1 MKIDSP
7 SSITSREASIRLE
20 WISTRILPGVAVLL
34 LSIPLCQWADSI
46 LPDDI
51 VPVYVIYMMSVTVL
65 WSTYMAVQYAFVGIA
80 LTWKNKTHA
89 CTNQTA
95 TNESTAQKPVFLLE
109 AMPIINESE
118 NIDTICKVETIEEI
132 SEAEVVEDVCV
143 AETEELTK
151 ENHASSTYQQ
161 GIDDFYQSQA
171 ESQKKKLD
179 TIHEY
184 LLYIMSPFVY
194 EEDMDEFCTD
204 LLRFAMNHN
213 YRPEVEWK
221 RYKTKLSSFDVRHM
235 VWSIATRLGL
245 GKGKVYSNDD
255 CACYIER
262 RFASLC
268 VTASGEQEPDCHIQ
282 QRPDSLRLPWERRTA
297 VSYSFATGWRER
309 LKLISLTNP
318 ASKHKHHI
326 TGHIRYKTLVWLY
339 CVYTFLVIN
348 LTQNTAKISTV
359 IHYTYVFDVIK
370 IHFKNLF

>member
-34 LSIPLCQWADSI
+34 LSVPLCHWADSV

-51 VPVYVIYMMSVTVL
+51 VPVYVIYMMIVIVL
-65 WSTYMAVQYAFVGIA
+65 WSTYMAMQYAFVGIVQTRKA
-80 LTWKNKTHA
+80 KTHA
-89 CTNQTA
+89 YNNQTA
-95 TNESTAQKPVFLLE
+95 TNESTTQMPVFLLE
-109 AMPIINESE
+109 AMPIINESK
-118 NIDTICKVETIEEI
+118 NIDNICEVETAEEI
-132 SEAEVVEDVCV
+132 NEEDVAKDVCV
-143 AETEELTK
+143 AETKKLAK
-151 ENHASSTYQQ
+151 EHYSCSTYQQ

-204 LLRFAMNHN
+204 LLRFAMDHN
-213 YRPEVEWK
+213 YRPEVEWM
-221 RYKTKLSSFDVRHM
+221 RYKSKLSSFDVRHL
-235 VWSIATRLGL
+235 VWSIAIRLGL

-268 VTASGEQEPDCHIQ
+268 VTASGE
-282 QRPDSLRLPWERRTA
+282 SL
-297 VSYSFATGWRER
+297 SHS
-309 LKLISLTNP
+309 
-318 ASKHKHHI
+318 
-326 TGHIRYKTLVWLY
+326 TLR
-339 CVYTFLVIN
+339 N
-348 LTQNTAKISTV
+348 LTVTSNSDQ
-359 IHYTYVFDVIK
+359 IHCDIQGADGL
-370 IHFKNLF
+370 LFHIPSQLGVEKD

>member
-51 VPVYVIYMMSVTVL
+51 VPVGIIYMMSVIVL
-65 WSTYMAVQYAFVGIA
+65 WSMYMAVQYAFVGIA
-80 LTWKNKTHA
+80 QTRKTKTHA
-89 CTNQTA
+89 CNYQTA

-109 AMPIINESE
+109 AIPIINESE
-118 NIDTICKVETIEEI
+118 NIDTICEVETTEEI
-132 SEAEVVEDVCV
+132 NETEVVEEVC
-143 AETEELTK
+143 AEDTEVLPK
-151 ENHASSTYQQ
+151 ENHASATYQQ

-171 ESQKKKLD
+171 ENQKKKLD

-184 LLYIMSPFVY
+184 LLYIMSPFIY

-204 LLRFAMNHN
+204 LLRFAMDHN

-221 RYKTKLSSFDVRHM
+221 RYKTKLSSFDVRHL
-235 VWSIATRLGL
+235 VWSIAIRLGL

-268 VTASGEQEPDCHIQ
+268 VTASGEPLSH
-282 QRPDSLRLPWERRTA
+282 STLR
-297 VSYSFATGWRER
+297 
-309 LKLISLTNP
+309 
-318 ASKHKHHI
+318 
-326 TGHIRYKTLVWLY
+326 
-339 CVYTFLVIN
+339 N
-348 LTQNTAKISTV
+348 LTVTSNSDQ
-359 IHYTYVFDVIK
+359 IHCDIQGEDGL
-370 IHFKNLF
+370 LFHIPSQLGVEKDRR

>member
-34 LSIPLCQWADSI
+34 LSIPLCQWADSN
-46 LPDDI
+46 LPDGIIPVSIIYLMI
-51 VPVYVIYMMSVTVL
+51 VIIL
-65 WSTYMAVQYAFVGIA
+65 WSMYMAVQYAFVGIA
-80 LTWKNKTHA
+80 QTWKNKTHA
-89 CTNQTA
+89 CNNQTA

-109 AMPIINESE
+109 AMPIVAESNVNESVC
-118 NIDTICKVETIEEI
+118 N
-132 SEAEVVEDVCV
+132 AEVVEEIAEKTIATDSKVILEEANPDNEPSTV
-143 AETEELTK
+143 ATAS
-151 ENHASSTYQQ
+151 ASSTYQQ

-204 LLRFAMNHN
+204 LLRFAMDHN

-221 RYKTKLSSFDVRHM
+221 RYKTKLSSFDVRHL
-235 VWSIATRLGL
+235 VWNIARRLGL
-245 GKGKVYSNDD
+245 GKGNVFSNDD

-268 VTASGEQEPDCHIQ
+268 KMANGEPLSHNT
-282 QRPDSLRLPWERRTA
+282 LR
-297 VSYSFATGWRER
+297 
-309 LKLISLTNP
+309 
-318 ASKHKHHI
+318 
-326 TGHIRYKTLVWLY
+326 
-339 CVYTFLVIN
+339 N
-348 LTQNTAKISTV
+348 LTVTSNSDQ
-359 IHYTYVFDVIK
+359 IHCDYPGADGL
-370 IHFKNLF
+370 LFHIPSQLCVEKD

>member
-34 LSIPLCQWADSI
+34 LSIPLCQWADSN
-46 LPDDI
+46 LPDGI
-51 VPVYVIYMMSVTVL
+51 VPVSIIYLMIVIIL
-65 WSTYMAVQYAFVGIA
+65 WSIYMAVQYAFVGIA
-80 LTWKNKTHA
+80 QTRKTKDKASINNNNSHEEDVQA
-89 CTNQTA
+89 
-95 TNESTAQKPVFLLE
+95 PVFLLE

-118 NIDTICKVETIEEI
+118 NIDTICEVETSEEI
-132 SEAEVVEDVCV
+132 NETEIVEDVC
-143 AETEELTK
+143 AEDTEVLAK
-151 ENHASSTYQQ
+151 DNHASATYQQ

-204 LLRFAMNHN
+204 LLRFAMDHN

-221 RYKTKLSSFDVRHM
+221 RYKTKLSSFYVRHL
-235 VWSIATRLGL
+235 VWSIAIRLGL

-268 VTASGEQEPDCHIQ
+268 VTASGEPLSH
-282 QRPDSLRLPWERRTA
+282 STLR
-297 VSYSFATGWRER
+297 
-309 LKLISLTNP
+309 
-318 ASKHKHHI
+318 
-326 TGHIRYKTLVWLY
+326 
-339 CVYTFLVIN
+339 N
-348 LTQNTAKISTV
+348 LTVTSNSDQ
-359 IHYTYVFDVIK
+359 IHCDIQGEDGL
-370 IHFKNLF
+370 LFHIPSQLGVEKDRR

>member
-34 LSIPLCQWADSI
+34 LSIPLSQWADSI
-46 LPDDI
+46 LPDGI
-51 VPVYVIYMMSVTVL
+51 VPVSIIYLMIVIIL

-80 LTWKNKTHA
+80 
-89 CTNQTA
+89 QTRKA
-95 TNESTAQKPVFLLE
+95 KDKVTMENSNPHEEDGQAPVFLLE
-109 AMPIINESE
+109 AMPMVAESNGTE
-118 NIDTICKVETIEEI
+118 SVCN
-132 SEAEVVEDVCV
+132 AEVVEEIAEKTIATDSKVILEEANPDNEPSTV
-143 AETEELTK
+143 ATAS
-151 ENHASSTYQQ
+151 ASSTYQQ

-204 LLRFAMNHN
+204 LLRFAMDHN

-221 RYKTKLSSFDVRHM
+221 RYKTKLSSFDVRHL
-235 VWSIATRLGL
+235 VWSIAIRLGL

-268 VTASGEQEPDCHIQ
+268 VTASGDPLSH
-282 QRPDSLRLPWERRTA
+282 STLR
-297 VSYSFATGWRER
+297 
-309 LKLISLTNP
+309 
-318 ASKHKHHI
+318 
-326 TGHIRYKTLVWLY
+326 
-339 CVYTFLVIN
+339 N
-348 LTQNTAKISTV
+348 LTVTSNSDQ
-359 IHYTYVFDVIK
+359 IHCDIQGADGLLFHIPSQLGVE
-370 IHFKNLF
+370 KN

>member
-34 LSIPLCQWADSI
+34 LSIPLCQWADSN
-46 LPDDI
+46 LPDGIIPVSIIYLMI
-51 VPVYVIYMMSVTVL
+51 VIIL
-65 WSTYMAVQYAFVGIA
+65 WSMYMAVQYAFVGIA
-80 LTWKNKTHA
+80 QTWKNKTHA
-89 CTNQTA
+89 CNNQTA

-109 AMPIINESE
+109 AMPIVAESNVNESVC
-118 NIDTICKVETIEEI
+118 N
-132 SEAEVVEDVCV
+132 AEVVEEIAEKTIATDSKVILEEANPDNEPSTV
-143 AETEELTK
+143 ATAS
-151 ENHASSTYQQ
+151 ASSTYQQ

-204 LLRFAMNHN
+204 LLRFAMDHN

-221 RYKTKLSSFDVRHM
+221 RYKTKLSSFDVRHL
-235 VWSIATRLGL
+235 VWSIAIRLGL

-268 VTASGEQEPDCHIQ
+268 VTASGDPLSH
-282 QRPDSLRLPWERRTA
+282 STLR
-297 VSYSFATGWRER
+297 
-309 LKLISLTNP
+309 
-318 ASKHKHHI
+318 
-326 TGHIRYKTLVWLY
+326 
-339 CVYTFLVIN
+339 N
-348 LTQNTAKISTV
+348 LTVTSNSDQ
-359 IHYTYVFDVIK
+359 IHCDIQGADGL
-370 IHFKNLF
+370 LFHIPSQLGVEKG

>member
-1 MKIDSP
+1 MRIDSP

-34 LSIPLCQWADSI
+34 LSIPLCQWADSN

-51 VPVYVIYMMSVTVL
+51 IPVSIIYLMIVIIL
-65 WSTYMAVQYAFVGIA
+65 WSMYMAVQYAFVGIA
-80 LTWKNKTHA
+80 QMRKNKTHA
-89 CTNQTA
+89 CNNQSA

-109 AMPIINESE
+109 AMPVYNESE
-118 NIDTICKVETIEEI
+118 IIEAACEAETAEEI
-132 SEAEVVEDVCV
+132 IEAEVVEEEC
-143 AETEELTK
+143 AEETEVLAK
-151 ENHASSTYQQ
+151 ENHASVTYQQ

-204 LLRFAMNHN
+204 LLRFAMDHN

-221 RYKTKLSSFDVRHM
+221 RFKTKLSSFDVRHL
-235 VWSIATRLGL
+235 VWSIAIRLGL

-262 RFASLC
+262 RFSSLC
-268 VTASGEQEPDCHIQ
+268 VTASGEPLSH
-282 QRPDSLRLPWERRTA
+282 STLR
-297 VSYSFATGWRER
+297 
-309 LKLISLTNP
+309 
-318 ASKHKHHI
+318 
-326 TGHIRYKTLVWLY
+326 
-339 CVYTFLVIN
+339 N
-348 LTQNTAKISTV
+348 LTVTSNSDQ
-359 IHYTYVFDVIK
+359 IHCDIQGADGL
-370 IHFKNLF
+370 LFHIPSQLGLEKD

>member
-34 LSIPLCQWADSI
+34 LSIPLCQWADSN

-51 VPVYVIYMMSVTVL
+51 VPVGIIYMMSVIVL
-65 WSTYMAVQYAFVGIA
+65 WSMYMAVQYAFVGIA
-80 LTWKNKTHA
+80 QTWKTKTHA
-89 CTNQTA
+89 CNNQTA
-95 TNESTAQKPVFLLE
+95 TDESTAQKPVSLLE
-109 AMPIINESE
+109 AMPVVAASNVNESVCDAE
-118 NIDTICKVETIEEI
+118 MVEEI
-132 SEAEVVEDVCV
+132 AEKTTVTDSKVISEEANPD
-143 AETEELTK
+143 K
-151 ENHASSTYQQ
+151 EPSTASTAPVSSTYQQ

-204 LLRFAMNHN
+204 LLRFAMDHN

-221 RYKTKLSSFDVRHM
+221 RYKTKLSSFDVRHL
-235 VWSIATRLGL
+235 VWSIAIRLGL

-268 VTASGEQEPDCHIQ
+268 VTASGEPLSH
-282 QRPDSLRLPWERRTA
+282 STLR
-297 VSYSFATGWRER
+297 
-309 LKLISLTNP
+309 
-318 ASKHKHHI
+318 
-326 TGHIRYKTLVWLY
+326 
-339 CVYTFLVIN
+339 N
-348 LTQNTAKISTV
+348 LTVTSNSDQ
-359 IHYTYVFDVIK
+359 IHCDIQGADGL
-370 IHFKNLF
+370 LFHIPSQQGLEKD

>member
-34 LSIPLCQWADSI
+34 LSIPLCQWADSN
-46 LPDDI
+46 LPDGI
-51 VPVYVIYMMSVTVL
+51 VPVSIIYLMIVIIL
-65 WSTYMAVQYAFVGIA
+65 WSMYMAVQYAFVGIA
-80 LTWKNKTHA
+80 
-89 CTNQTA
+89 QTRKA
-95 TNESTAQKPVFLLE
+95 KDRVSIDNSNSHEEDGQTPVFLLA

-118 NIDTICKVETIEEI
+118 NIDTICEVETSEEI
-132 SEAEVVEDVCV
+132 NETEIVEDVC
-143 AETEELTK
+143 AEDTEVLPK
-151 ENHASSTYQQ
+151 DNHASATYQQ

-171 ESQKKKLD
+171 ASQKKKLD

-204 LLRFAMNHN
+204 LLRFAMDHN

-221 RYKTKLSSFDVRHM
+221 RYKTKLSSFDVRHL
-235 VWSIATRLGL
+235 VWSIAIRLGL

-268 VTASGEQEPDCHIQ
+268 VTASGEPLSH
-282 QRPDSLRLPWERRTA
+282 STLR
-297 VSYSFATGWRER
+297 
-309 LKLISLTNP
+309 
-318 ASKHKHHI
+318 
-326 TGHIRYKTLVWLY
+326 
-339 CVYTFLVIN
+339 N
-348 LTQNTAKISTV
+348 LTVTSNSDQ
-359 IHYTYVFDVIK
+359 IHCDIQGADGL
-370 IHFKNLF
+370 LFHIPSQLGLEKD

>member
-34 LSIPLCQWADSI
+34 LSIPLCQWADSN

-51 VPVYVIYMMSVTVL
+51 VPVGIIYMMSVIVL
-65 WSTYMAVQYAFVGIA
+65 WSMYMAVQYAFVGIA
-80 LTWKNKTHA
+80 QTWKTKTHA
-89 CTNQTA
+89 CNNQTA
-95 TNESTAQKPVFLLE
+95 TDESTAQKPVSLLE
-109 AMPIINESE
+109 AMPVVAASNVNESVCDAE
-118 NIDTICKVETIEEI
+118 MVEEI
-132 SEAEVVEDVCV
+132 TEKTTVTDSKVISEEANPD
-143 AETEELTK
+143 K
-151 ENHASSTYQQ
+151 EPSTASTAPVSSTYQQ
-161 GIDDFYQSQA
+161 GIDDFYKSQA

-204 LLRFAMNHN
+204 LLRFAMDHN

-221 RYKTKLSSFDVRHM
+221 RYKTKLSSFDVRHL
-235 VWSIATRLGL
+235 VWSIAIRLGL

-268 VTASGEQEPDCHIQ
+268 VTASGEPLSH
-282 QRPDSLRLPWERRTA
+282 STLR
-297 VSYSFATGWRER
+297 
-309 LKLISLTNP
+309 
-318 ASKHKHHI
+318 
-326 TGHIRYKTLVWLY
+326 
-339 CVYTFLVIN
+339 N
-348 LTQNTAKISTV
+348 LTVTSNSDQ
-359 IHYTYVFDVIK
+359 IHCDIQGADGL
-370 IHFKNLF
+370 LFHIPSQLGVEKD

>member
-34 LSIPLCQWADSI
+34 LSIPLCQWADLN
-46 LPDDI
+46 LPDGIIPVSIIYLMI
-51 VPVYVIYMMSVTVL
+51 VIIL
-65 WSTYMAVQYAFVGIA
+65 WSMYMAVQYAFVGMV
-80 LTWKNKTHA
+80 
-89 CTNQTA
+89 QTRKA
-95 TNESTAQKPVFLLE
+95 KDKVTMENSNPHEEEGQAPVFLLE
-109 AMPIINESE
+109 AMPIVAESNGTE
-118 NIDTICKVETIEEI
+118 SVCN
-132 SEAEVVEDVCV
+132 AEVVEEIAEKTTITDSKAISEEANHPDNEPSTV
-143 AETEELTK
+143 ATAS
-151 ENHASSTYQQ
+151 ASSTYQQ

-204 LLRFAMNHN
+204 LLRFAMDHN

-221 RYKTKLSSFDVRHM
+221 RFKTKLSSFDVRHL
-235 VWSIATRLGL
+235 VWSIAIRLGL

-268 VTASGEQEPDCHIQ
+268 VTASGEPLSH
-282 QRPDSLRLPWERRTA
+282 STLR
-297 VSYSFATGWRER
+297 
-309 LKLISLTNP
+309 
-318 ASKHKHHI
+318 
-326 TGHIRYKTLVWLY
+326 
-339 CVYTFLVIN
+339 N
-348 LTQNTAKISTV
+348 LTVTSNSDQ
-359 IHYTYVFDVIK
+359 IHCDIQGEDGL
-370 IHFKNLF
+370 LFHIPSQLGVEKDRR

>member
-34 LSIPLCQWADSI
+34 LSIPLCQWADSN
-46 LPDDI
+46 LPDGI
-51 VPVYVIYMMSVTVL
+51 VPVSIIYLMIVIIL
-65 WSTYMAVQYAFVGIA
+65 WSMYLAVQYAFVGIA
-80 LTWKNKTHA
+80 QTRKNKTHA
-89 CTNQTA
+89 CNNQTA

-109 AMPIINESE
+109 AMPMVAESNVNESVC
-118 NIDTICKVETIEEI
+118 D
-132 SEAEVVEDVCV
+132 AEVVEEIVEKTTVKDSKVIS
-143 AETEELTK
+143 EEANPDNEPSTVSAAS
-151 ENHASSTYQQ
+151 ASSTYQQ

-204 LLRFAMNHN
+204 LLRFAMDHN

-221 RYKTKLSSFDVRHM
+221 RYKTKLSSFDVRHL
-235 VWSIATRLGL
+235 VWSIAIRLGL

-268 VTASGEQEPDCHIQ
+268 VTGSGEPLSH
-282 QRPDSLRLPWERRTA
+282 STLR
-297 VSYSFATGWRER
+297 
-309 LKLISLTNP
+309 
-318 ASKHKHHI
+318 
-326 TGHIRYKTLVWLY
+326 
-339 CVYTFLVIN
+339 N
-348 LTQNTAKISTV
+348 LTVTSNSDQ
-359 IHYTYVFDVIK
+359 IHCDIQGADGL
-370 IHFKNLF
+370 LFHIPSQLGVEKG

>member
-34 LSIPLCQWADSI
+34 LSIPLCQWADSN
-46 LPDDI
+46 LPDGI
-51 VPVYVIYMMSVTVL
+51 VPVSIIYLMIVIIL

-80 LTWKNKTHA
+80 
-89 CTNQTA
+89 QTRKA
-95 TNESTAQKPVFLLE
+95 KDKVTMENSNPHEEDGQAPVFLLE
-109 AMPIINESE
+109 AMPIVAESNVNES
-118 NIDTICKVETIEEI
+118 ICD
-132 SEAEVVEDVCV
+132 AEVVEEI
-143 AETEELTK
+143 AEKTTITDTKVIAEEANPDK
-151 ENHASSTYQQ
+151 EPSTVSAAPASSTYQQ

-179 TIHEY
+179 TIQEY

-204 LLRFAMNHN
+204 LLRFAMDHN

-221 RYKTKLSSFDVRHM
+221 RFKTKLSSFDVRHL
-235 VWSIATRLGL
+235 VWSIAIRLGL

-268 VTASGEQEPDCHIQ
+268 VTASGEPLSH
-282 QRPDSLRLPWERRTA
+282 STLR
-297 VSYSFATGWRER
+297 
-309 LKLISLTNP
+309 
-318 ASKHKHHI
+318 
-326 TGHIRYKTLVWLY
+326 
-339 CVYTFLVIN
+339 N
-348 LTQNTAKISTV
+348 LTVTSNSDQ
-359 IHYTYVFDVIK
+359 IHCDIQGEDGL
-370 IHFKNLF
+370 LFHIPSQLGVEKDRR

>member
-34 LSIPLCQWADSI
+34 LSIPLCQWADSN

-51 VPVYVIYMMSVTVL
+51 VPVGIIYMMSVIVL
-65 WSTYMAVQYAFVGIA
+65 WSMYMAVQYAFVGIA
-80 LTWKNKTHA
+80 QTWKTKTHA
-89 CTNQTA
+89 CNNQTA
-95 TNESTAQKPVFLLE
+95 TDESTAQKPVSLLE
-109 AMPIINESE
+109 AMPVVAASNVNESVCDAE
-118 NIDTICKVETIEEI
+118 MVEEI
-132 SEAEVVEDVCV
+132 AEKTTVTDSKVISEEANPD
-143 AETEELTK
+143 K
-151 ENHASSTYQQ
+151 EPSTASTAPVSSTYQQ

-204 LLRFAMNHN
+204 LLRFAMDHN

-221 RYKTKLSSFDVRHM
+221 RYKTKLSSFDVRHL
-235 VWSIATRLGL
+235 VWSIAIRLGL

-268 VTASGEQEPDCHIQ
+268 VTASGEPLSH
-282 QRPDSLRLPWERRTA
+282 STLR
-297 VSYSFATGWRER
+297 
-309 LKLISLTNP
+309 
-318 ASKHKHHI
+318 
-326 TGHIRYKTLVWLY
+326 
-339 CVYTFLVIN
+339 N
-348 LTQNTAKISTV
+348 LTVTSNSDQ
-359 IHYTYVFDVIK
+359 IHCDIQGADGL
-370 IHFKNLF
+370 LFHIPSQLGVEKD

>member
-34 LSIPLCQWADSI
+34 LSIPLCQWADSN
-46 LPDDI
+46 LPDGI
-51 VPVYVIYMMSVTVL
+51 VPVSIIYLIIVIIL
-65 WSTYMAVQYAFVGIA
+65 WSMYLAVQYAFVGIA
-80 LTWKNKTHA
+80 
-89 CTNQTA
+89 QTRKAKINA
-95 TNESTAQKPVFLLE
+95 TTDNNNPHEEDVQTPIFLLE
-109 AMPIINESE
+109 AMPMVAESNVNESVC
-118 NIDTICKVETIEEI
+118 D
-132 SEAEVVEDVCV
+132 AEVVEEIVEKTTVTDSKVISE
-143 AETEELTK
+143 ETNPGNEPSTVSAAS
-151 ENHASSTYQQ
+151 ASSTYQQ

-204 LLRFAMNHN
+204 LLRFATDHN

-221 RYKTKLSSFDVRHM
+221 RYKTKLSSFDVRHL
-235 VWSIATRLGL
+235 VWSIAIRLGL

-268 VTASGEQEPDCHIQ
+268 VTASGEPLSH
-282 QRPDSLRLPWERRTA
+282 STLR
-297 VSYSFATGWRER
+297 
-309 LKLISLTNP
+309 
-318 ASKHKHHI
+318 
-326 TGHIRYKTLVWLY
+326 
-339 CVYTFLVIN
+339 N
-348 LTQNTAKISTV
+348 LTVTSNSDQ
-359 IHYTYVFDVIK
+359 IHCDIQGADGL
-370 IHFKNLF
+370 LFHIPSQLGLEKD